1 MKRQE
6 SPVAPID
13 ANVVIAQ
20 WLDSQRFTPPKSAN
34 AEGITLM
41 TSDDIIRA
49 LSDMCDLDINAVAS
63 AMIDAGYKMVF
74 TSHGKHGWA
83 LERR

>member
-1 MKRQE
+1 
-6 SPVAPID
+6 
-13 ANVVIAQ
+13 
-20 WLDSQRFTPPKSAN
+20 
-34 AEGITLM
+34 M

-49 LSDMCDLDINAVAS
+49 LSDMCDLDINAVAA
-63 AMIDAGYKMVF
+63 AMMDAGYKMVF

>member
-1 MKRQE
+1 MPTPLWLNGLSRNNLPPQE
-6 SPVAPID
+6 
-13 ANVVIAQ
+13 ANI
-20 WLDSQRFTPPKSAN
+20 
-34 AEGITLM
+34 EGVTLM

-49 LSDMCDLDINAVAS
+49 LSDMCDLDINAVAA

>member
-1 MKRQE
+1 
-6 SPVAPID
+6 
-13 ANVVIAQ
+13 
-20 WLDSQRFTPPKSAN
+20 
-34 AEGITLM
+34 M

-83 LERR
+83 IERR